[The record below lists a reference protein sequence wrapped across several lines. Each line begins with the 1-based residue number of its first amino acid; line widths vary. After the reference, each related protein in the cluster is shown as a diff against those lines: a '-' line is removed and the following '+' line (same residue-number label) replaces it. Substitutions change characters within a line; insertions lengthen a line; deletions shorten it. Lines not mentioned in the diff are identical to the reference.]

1 MNFHSLIHPEYALA
15 VALAVAVVLFFPI
28 TRGMTDDRERRQYW
42 LLQAM
47 VVVAAIL
54 GAKAA
59 VLFGEFGWPIRA
71 VRGDWTGVLVSG
83 RSVLGALIFGL
94 VAGELGKPLVGYPR
108 PPNDRF
114 AAVLPFSFAIGR
126 MGCLLNG
133 CCRGLPWDGWCAIT
147 YSDGVP
153 RHPAA
158 GYEMVFLLGVGVT
171 FMGMVRRGVL
181 RGRLFSLYLV
191 LYGVFRFASEYW
203 RETPRI
209 FGAVSGYQV
218 LALVCV
224 AVGGVMLW
232 WRSRGAGAHDQV
244 GLHPQANW
252 TGVARGES

>member
-1 MNFHSLIHPEYALA
+1 MNLHSLIHPEYALA
-15 VALAVAVVLFFPI
+15 IVLAIAVVLFFPI
-28 TRGMTDDRERRQYW
+28 TRGMTDERERRQYW
-42 LLQAM
+42 LVQAM
-47 VVVAAIL
+47 VVIGAIV
-54 GAKAA
+54 GAKVA

-71 VRGDWTGVLVSG
+71 MRGDWTGVLMSG

-94 VAGELGKPLVGYPR
+94 IAGELGKPLVGYRR

-147 YSDGVP
+147 YSDGLP

-158 GYEMVFLLGVGVT
+158 GYEMIFLLAVGLA
-171 FMGMVRRGVL
+171 FMWMVKRGVL

-191 LYGVFRFASEYW
+191 LYGVFRFVSEYW

-209 FGAVSGYQV
+209 FGVLSGYQV

-224 AVGGVMLW
+224 AVGGGMLW
-232 WRSRGAGAHDQV
+232 WRSRRRMGRLASTASTSE
-244 GLHPQANW
+244 L
-252 TGVARGES
+252 TGVTAAES